1 MFILALHLL
10 QKVANGAKSYVL
22 QKLQIHHNV
31 LIIVLHALAIFIITS
46 QPEAI

>member
-1 MFILALHLL
+1 MFILALRLL

-22 QKLQIHHNV
+22 QKLRIHHDA
-31 LIIVLHALAIFIITS
+31 LIIVSHALAKFILTS